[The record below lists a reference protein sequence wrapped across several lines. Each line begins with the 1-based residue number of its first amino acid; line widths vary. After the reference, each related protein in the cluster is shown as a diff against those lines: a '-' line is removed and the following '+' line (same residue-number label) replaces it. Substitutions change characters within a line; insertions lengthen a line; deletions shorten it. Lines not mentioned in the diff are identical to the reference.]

1 MGFAVPIVLTS
12 DEQGGQSMD
21 LTISVI
27 LITPAFNQFGTLL
40 TATTNMLVHDVLV
53 PHQVSSCFPSR
64 PILQSKN
71 FSWARASVLK
81 SLQE

>member
-1 MGFAVPIVLTS
+1 MGFTVPIVLTS
-12 DEQGGQSMD
+12 DEQGGHSMD

-40 TATTNMLVHDVLV
+40 TATTNMLVHDILML
-53 PHQVSSCFPSR
+53 HQVSSCFPWR
-64 PILQSKN
+64 PILHSKN
-71 FSWARASVLK
+71 FSWAHASVLK